1 MFAYALNFPMQKF
14 LQSQSKVWFMAI
26 ISMRGLAIHVLLNWI
41 LVLKAGH
48 GIFSAAIAGNISWWL
63 LNIAQFVY
71 IISGYFPE
79 AWTGFS
85 CLAFK
90 SLTNFVKLSLASAI
104 MVCLELWYFTAV
116 ILMVGGLKNATISVD
131 AISIRLVSCYS
142 IAATFLR

>member
-104 MVCLELWYFTAV
+104 MVCLGLQLWTLTVAFGFTSSTR
-116 ILMVGGLKNATISVD
+116 I
-131 AISIRLVSCYS
+131 
-142 IAATFLR
+142 